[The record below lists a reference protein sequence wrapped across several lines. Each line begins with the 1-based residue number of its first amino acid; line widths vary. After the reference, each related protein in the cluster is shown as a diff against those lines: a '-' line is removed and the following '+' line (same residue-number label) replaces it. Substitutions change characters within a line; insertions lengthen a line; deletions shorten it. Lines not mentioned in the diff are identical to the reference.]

1 MFSGHLKLPQT
12 ISDSSLG
19 GTYSGSQVPPVG
31 GRRHLA
37 AFAPLAIVGESLAGS
52 AIVRVFIFWPIAVAL
67 YAAKCPVVYMG
78 RARSDRGFAGAR
90 LERS

>member
-1 MFSGHLKLPQT
+1 MLRQPSASGWGP
-12 ISDSSLG
+12 SALG
-19 GTYSGSQVPPVG
+19 RLRSA
-31 GRRHLA
+31 L
-37 AFAPLAIVGESLAGS
+37 APLAIVGESLAGS

-90 LERS
+90 LPRS